1 MGRDMTTGQLN
12 DMSPLTIRSRQ
23 GDYVV
28 EFCSSIS
35 EATHSLLDLGEAFL
49 VVDSNVHRLH
59 ETSLAPLLDHYP
71 SLVIEANEEAKSFA
85 GVSTLIEWLIQHKA
99 VRSATI
105 VAIGGGCIQDL
116 VSFTSHIYYRGIDWL
131 FLPTT
136 VLSQADSCIGAKS
149 GINVLPYKN
158 QLGALHSPRR
168 ILIASEFLSTLPDV
182 EVASGYGEIVKLS
195 VTSSRSFL
203 PRLESALANGGLR
216 NAQLM
221 ELERAALAA
230 KQEIIEDD
238 EYESDLRRVL
248 NYGHSFGHA
257 LEALAEH
264 QVPHGLGVL
273 WGIDVINALGVT
285 WGITPPDLAV
295 RMHALIDDY
304 FDYMLPIAPTA
315 EELIE
320 MVGRDKK
327 VARGLMH
334 FAVLADEGALVID
347 ARPLDGKLTE
357 QLREVIHG
365 RSVVGELVFAR
376 S

>member
-1 MGRDMTTGQLN
+1 MSTHDIHDMAA
-12 DMSPLTIRSRQ
+12 LTIRSRQ
-23 GDYVV
+23 GDYDV
-28 EFCSSIS
+28 EFYSSIG
-35 EATHSLLDLGEAFL
+35 ETTDSLLNLQEAFL
-49 VVDSNVHRLH
+49 VVDTNVHRLH
-59 ETSLAPLLDHYP
+59 ETALTPLMERYP
-71 SLVIEANEEAKSFA
+71 SLLVEANEEAKSLA
-85 GVSTLIEWLIQHKA
+85 GVGTLIEWLIGHKA
-99 VRSATI
+99 VRSSTI

-116 VSFTSHIYYRGIDWL
+116 VSFTSHIYFRGINWI

-195 VTSSRSFL
+195 VTSSHSFF
-203 PRLESALANGGLR
+203 PRLESALAHGGLR
-216 NAQLM
+216 NPHLM

-230 KQEIIEDD
+230 KQEIIEED

-285 WGITPPDLAV
+285 WGITPADLAV
-295 RMHALIDDY
+295 RIHNLISDY
-304 FDYMLPIAPTA
+304 FYYTLPLAPTA
-315 EELIE
+315 EELID
-320 MVGRDKK
+320 MVSRDKK
-327 VARGLMH
+327 VAQGLMH
-334 FAVLADEGALVID
+334 FAVLAEEGTLVID
-347 ARPLDGKLTE
+347 ARPLDETLTS

-365 RSVVGELVFAR
+365 RSVVGELVFAQ